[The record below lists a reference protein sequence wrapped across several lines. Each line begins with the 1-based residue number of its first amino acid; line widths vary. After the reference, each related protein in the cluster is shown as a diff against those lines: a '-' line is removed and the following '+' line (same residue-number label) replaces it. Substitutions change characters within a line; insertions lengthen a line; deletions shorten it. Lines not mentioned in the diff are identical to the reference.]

1 MLKKHLVRLVREG
14 KKRQTIR
21 LWARPVVRVGQ
32 ISYTPGLGRMKITAV
47 DQLANL
53 SALTEADARADG
65 FESLAALKAEIRK
78 IYGGQSQI
86 GSRAIFRIKFEWPID
101 EAGRKLVILSPSVA
115 QPARAEVRRPQRSVA
130 GGKREVA
137 AKRRTSGMTAG
148 QREMLRDFVVAKR
161 PHR

>member
-1 MLKKHLVRLVREG
+1 MLLLKRHLVELVRRG

-21 LWARPVVRVGQ
+21 LWSRPVVRVGQ

-53 SALTEADARADG
+53 NALTEADAQADG
-65 FESLAALKAEIRK
+65 FDTLAALKAEIRK
-78 IYGGQSQI
+78 IYGGASQI
-86 GSRAIFRIKFEWPID
+86 GGRAIFRIKFEWPID
-101 EAGRKLVILSPSVA
+101 EAGRKLVMESKGRGGESANGRKPCPS
-115 QPARAEVRRPQRSVA
+115 PARPLAVSPARGR
-130 GGKREVA
+130 
-137 AKRRTSGMTAG
+137 GMSRA